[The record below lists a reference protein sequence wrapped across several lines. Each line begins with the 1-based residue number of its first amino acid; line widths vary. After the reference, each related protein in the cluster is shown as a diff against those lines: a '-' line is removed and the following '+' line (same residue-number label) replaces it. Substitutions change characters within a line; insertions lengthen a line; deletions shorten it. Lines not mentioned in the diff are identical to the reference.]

1 MISFFPDVYPD
12 ELAYSWFARYGV
24 RSGYTHMTIKDDAVG
39 IKRYSTIYYSENE
52 IRKMTEGEIHAYK
65 ELKAKKRSG
74 FR

>member
-1 MISFFPDVYPD
+1 M
-12 ELAYSWFARYGV
+12 L
-24 RSGYTHMTIKDDAVG
+24 YTKNQLHKRHMTIKDDAVG
-39 IKRYSTIYYSENE
+39 IKRNSTIYYSENE

>member
-1 MISFFPDVYPD
+1 
-12 ELAYSWFARYGV
+12 
-24 RSGYTHMTIKDDAVG
+24 MTIKDDAVG